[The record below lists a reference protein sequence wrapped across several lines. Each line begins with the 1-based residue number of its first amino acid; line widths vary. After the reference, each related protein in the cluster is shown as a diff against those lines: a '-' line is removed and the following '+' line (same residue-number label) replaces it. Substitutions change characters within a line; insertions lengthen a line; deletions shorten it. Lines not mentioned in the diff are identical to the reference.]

1 VKFKIEGRFAPLL
14 EDFTGSPVF
23 QELPPAALKVFA
35 AIGHMWIQH
44 EFSLG
49 RIPMSRSR
57 LVEITGIK
65 NKALID
71 LSLAQLVAVEL
82 LTMDKGTLN
91 GRKANRYRMTWLPG
105 HNGGPATK
113 PYLELTREEAKARLE
128 ALKPKRKSR
137 RIRVTV
143 EFEDF

>member
-1 VKFKIEGRFAPLL
+1 
-14 EDFTGSPVF
+14 
-23 QELPPAALKVFA
+23 
-35 AIGHMWIQH
+35 
-44 EFSLG
+44 
-49 RIPMSRSR
+49 MSRSR